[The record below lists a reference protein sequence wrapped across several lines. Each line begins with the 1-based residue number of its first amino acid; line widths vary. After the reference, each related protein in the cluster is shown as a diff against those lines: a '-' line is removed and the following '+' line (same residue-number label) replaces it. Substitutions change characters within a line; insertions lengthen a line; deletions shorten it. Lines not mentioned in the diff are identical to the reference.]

1 MQKKNFILIN
11 DTFMLQDAS
20 LHNLMEIIF
29 KYVRKRKIELNQ
41 LKYL

>member
-20 LHNLMEIIF
+20 QDAA
-29 KYVRKRKIELNQ
+29 Q
-41 LKYL
+41 LDGNNFQIC